1 MIKRILLGT
10 SVILGT
16 LSAFAQQ
23 THVCGTDEHSKALQA
38 QHPEFKIAEAQ
49 AKQAWEAY
57 KISGDYKAAL
67 AQNKKKSGAP
77 KYIIPVVVHVFYA
90 SPGASDNISNAQV
103 QSEID
108 FLNKSFRNLNADS
121 TNRRTGVLNGNP
133 FDFKE
138 TAGDAEIEFRLARK
152 DPNGNCTNGIV
163 RVQSSALSDGNDN
176 LKKTSVW
183 DTKRYFNIWVVKG
196 INKGSGLSVAGYAQ
210 FPFYA
215 GGAWSALTDGVMVI
229 NEQFG
234 MIGTAA
240 PNPNDSNET
249 PFQTTTTHEAGHWLG
264 LYHPFQ
270 AVDSCEVQNDGV
282 DDTPPTYFN
291 PSTTEP
297 LRNRCNKPLS
307 NTCLNDRVVL
317 TLKDTVVTPDSTYYT
332 NYRDTLVSWDR
343 PDMQENFMDYF
354 NGSCASNMFTKQ
366 QIARMHQSIE
376 LYRRQLVSAENM
388 IATGVTDPVTACAPT
403 PAFGITINSQPAY
416 ERQVCVGTVMNF
428 ADLSYNGTATTY
440 EWNFGE
446 GATPQTSTDKNPA
459 NVSYSTP
466 GLKTI
471 TFKVGNANGE
481 NAKTFTNALNVTQ
494 PAVINYAAFNPDY
507 PMTTDGWELK
517 GDAIRQWQVSGGGVF
532 SGEKSI
538 LLRGNSSGMYGS
550 LYSIVSPSFDLSAA
564 SAPYIK
570 FNYAFAP
577 NTVGTATSSD
587 NLGVQYSTNCGL
599 NWISLRTVSGATL
612 STVVSPLN
620 TFIDFIPVNAGQW
633 KELTVSGTTVPK
645 QPNVRFRITFSN
657 EGGNNLYLDNFIIGQ
672 KVGLDE
678 LTAKD
683 ISLNVYPNPF
693 NTSAQISYSLPAAA
707 NTTIEVYDIVGKKV
721 ASLFDGKQTEGM
733 QTVNFDRTAFGLSN
747 GMYFIKVK
755 VGESVITQ
763 KVLVN

>member
-10 SVILGT
+10 SIILGT
-16 LSAFAQQ
+16 LGAFAQQ
-23 THVCGTDEHSKALQA
+23 SHVCGTDEHSKALQA
-38 QHPEFKIAEAQ
+38 QNPALKIAEAQ

-57 KISGDYKAAL
+57 KVSADFKAAL
-67 AQNKKKSGAP
+67 AKNKKKSGAP
-77 KYIIPVVVHVFYA
+77 KYIIPVVVHVFYG
-90 SPGASDNISNAQV
+90 SPGSSDNISNAQV

-108 FLNKSFRNLNADS
+108 FLNKSFRNLNSDTA
-121 TNRRTGVLNGNP
+121 NRRTGILDSTP
-133 FDFKE
+133 FDFKQ

-163 RVQSSALSDGNDN
+163 RVQSAATTDGNDN

-196 INKGSGLSVAGYAQ
+196 INRGPGLSVAGYAQ
-210 FPFYA
+210 FPFYS

-229 NEQFG
+229 NNEFG
-234 MIGTAA
+234 NVGTSTPGQT
-240 PNPNDSNET
+240 PNV
-249 PFQTTTTHEAGHWLG
+249 TTTTHEAGHWLG

-270 AVDSCEVQNDGV
+270 AVDSCETENDGV
-282 DDTPPTYFN
+282 DDTPPTFFK
-291 PSTTEP
+291 PSKNEP
-297 LRNRCNKPLS
+297 LRNRCNIPLFNS
-307 NTCLNDRVVL
+307 CVMDRYVATV
-317 TLKDTVVTPDSTYYT
+317 TDTIVTPDSTYYT
-332 NYRDTLVSWDR
+332 KRDTLIIWDR
-343 PDMQENFMDYF
+343 PDMYENFMDYF
-354 NGSCASNMFTKQ
+354 IGSCASNMFTKQ
-366 QIARMHQSIE
+366 QITRMHLSIE
-376 LYRRQLVSAENM
+376 LYRRQLVSPENM
-388 IATGVTDPVTACAPT
+388 IATGVLDPVTACAPT

-428 ADLSYNGTATTY
+428 ADLSYNGIATTY

-446 GATPQTSTDKNPA
+446 GANPQTSTDKNPVG
-459 NVSYSTP
+459 VSYSTP

-471 TFKVGNANGE
+471 TLKVGNANGE
-481 NAKTFTNALNVTQ
+481 TTKAFTDALKVTQ
-494 PAVINYAAFNPDY
+494 AAVINYAAFNPDY
-507 PMTTDGWELK
+507 PMTTDGWELI
-517 GDAIRQWQVSGGGVF
+517 GDANRQWQVSNYGVF

-538 LLRGNSSGMYGS
+538 VLKGNNGAMNGI
-550 LYSIVSPSFDLSAA
+550 LYSVNSPSFDLSAA
-564 SAPYIK
+564 AAPYIK

-577 NTVGTATSSD
+577 NMVGTDLSTD
-587 NLGVQYSTNCGL
+587 KLGVQYSTNCGL
-599 NWISLRTVSGATL
+599 NWTNARAAITGTAL

-620 TFIDFIPVNAGQW
+620 SLIDFVPVNADQW
-633 KELTVSGTTVPK
+633 KEITVSGAAVPK
-645 QPNVRFRITFSN
+645 QPNVRFRFTFSN

-672 KVGLDE
+672 KVGVDE

-683 ISLNVYPNPF
+683 ISLSVYPNPF